1 MPKFREKGNY
11 RDTFFPQ
18 GKHSLAVGQIMDFDV
33 QAEQGGRHESEAD
46 SSAYVRNTGLNLIN
60 VADRVL
66 VAIA

>member
-1 MPKFREKGNY
+1 
-11 RDTFFPQ
+11 
-18 GKHSLAVGQIMDFDV
+18 MDFDV

-66 VAIA
+66 VAIAWGPLFTPANIISIVTLG